1 MALIWRGIFEVDDAG
16 FATTAEAHV
25 QSWLRWKL
33 RDNTVELP
41 TDGTLVEHASGCE
54 ITGRTATDG
63 ELWGLRAALFEH
75 RGEEQ
80 IRTTVTAARDDTG
93 AWVWV
98 DLERWSADAFVEPWV
113 PIAPGVVSTILREA
127 PCHRGPS
134 QLSYEAELITGD
146 DGEGLAHRL
155 LDARRELP
163 YVVVSPTREE
173 RDGDMQPAIERALEL
188 NRRLIGIAPVVV
200 LGPGA
205 VSAFSRTMLAEVGE
219 DFDVFGGSIRT
230 YLPGISSNDSPR
242 RHRFIPFH
250 RIRGRPPRVTADII
264 AAAIQRGACAQAPPL
279 LWRDR
284 LRPLLE
290 PTGAAD
296 DEIEAELLRLE
307 QEREQERALRTRA
320 EETLEAERE
329 MAAGTEREN
338 DDLRR
343 RVAWLERRFQE
354 LGTPAEP
361 TPEEEDP
368 FDPDFCGDV
377 PPEVAARLDGL
388 AFPEEQWPL
397 ADDLD
402 AHVSA
407 SWAKRAWRAFRAMDS
422 YATAKA
428 AGTFDGNFRDYCDDG
443 GPDAIPVTWIALSE
457 SESTDNNERFRSLRT
472 LPLDGAVCGDSTV
485 YMPAHIKIEQGGYPS
500 PRIHF
505 HDDTGGATGKVHV
518 GYFGVHLD
526 NKSKN

>member
-1 MALIWRGIFEVDDAG
+1 
-16 FATTAEAHV
+16 
-25 QSWLRWKL
+25 
-33 RDNTVELP
+33 
-41 TDGTLVEHASGCE
+41 
-54 ITGRTATDG
+54 
-63 ELWGLRAALFEH
+63 
-75 RGEEQ
+75 
-80 IRTTVTAARDDTG
+80 VTAARDDDDA

-98 DLERWSADAFVEPWV
+98 DLERWSADAFVEPWI

-134 QLSYEAELITGD
+134 RLAHEAELITGD
-146 DGEGLAHRL
+146 EGEGLAHRL
-155 LDARRELP
+155 LDASRDLP

-173 RDGDMQPAIERALEL
+173 RDGDMAPALERASEL

-205 VSAFSRTMLAEVGE
+205 VSAFSRTMHAQLGD
-219 DFDVFGGSIRT
+219 DFDVFGGSVRT
-230 YLPGISSNDSPR
+230 YLPGIDTTDSPR

-264 AAAIQRGACAQAPPL
+264 AAAIQRGACAQAPPV

-290 PTGAAD
+290 PAGASD

-320 EETLEAERE
+320 EETLESERE
-329 MAAGTEREN
+329 TAASTEREN

-354 LGTPAEP
+354 LGATAEP
-361 TPEEEDP
+361 TPDEENP

-377 PPEVAARLDGL
+377 PPEVAARLSGL
-388 AFPEEQWPL
+388 AFPEDQWSH

-402 AHVSA
+402 THVSA
-407 SWAKRAWRAFRAMDS
+407 SWAKRGWRAFKAMDA
-422 YATAKA
+422 YASAKA
-428 AGTFDGNFRDYCDDG
+428 AGQFDGNFRDYCDDG
-443 GPDAIPVTWIALSE
+443 GPAAIPVSWIALSE
-457 SESTDNNERFRSLRT
+457 SESTDNNERFRQLRT
-472 LPLDGAVCGDSTV
+472 LPLDDGVCGDDKV
-485 YMPAHIKIEQGGYPS
+485 YMPAHIKIEQGGYPA

>member
-1 MALIWRGIFEVDDAG
+1 MALIWRGIFDVDDES
-16 FATTAEAHV
+16 FATSARTNIE
-25 QSWLRWKL
+25 SWLRWKL

-41 TDGTLVEHASGCE
+41 VDGSLVEHETGCE
-54 ITGRTATDG
+54 ITGRAATGGD
-63 ELWGLRAALFEH
+63 LWGLRAALFEH

-80 IRTTVTAARDDTG
+80 LRTTVTAAHDDDA

-113 PIAPGVVSTILREA
+113 PIAPGVVGTMLREA
-127 PCHRGPS
+127 SCRRGPS
-134 QLSYEAELITGD
+134 QLAHEAEILSGD
-146 DGEGLAHRL
+146 DGARLAQRL
-155 LDARRELP
+155 LDASRELP
-163 YVVVSPTREE
+163 YVAVSPTREE
-173 RDGDMQPAIERALEL
+173 RDGDMQPALERASEL

-205 VSAFSRTMLAEVGE
+205 VSAFSRAMHDELGE

-230 YLPGISSNDSPR
+230 YLPGISRADSPR

-250 RIRGRPPRVTADII
+250 RIRGRPARVTADIV
-264 AAAIQRGACAQAPPL
+264 AAAIQRGACAQAPPTI
-279 LWRDR
+279 WRDK

-290 PTGAAD
+290 PVGASD
-296 DEIEAELLRLE
+296 DEIEGELLRLE

-329 MAAGTEREN
+329 TAAGTEREN

-354 LGTPAEP
+354 LGNPAEA
-361 TPEEEDP
+361 TPEEDDP

-377 PPEVAARLDGL
+377 PPEVAARLSGL
-388 AFPEEQWPL
+388 AFPDAQWTH

-402 AHVSA
+402 THVSA
-407 SWAKRAWRAFRAMDS
+407 SWAKRAWRAFKAMDA

-428 AGTFDGNFRDYCDDG
+428 NDGFEGNFRNYCDAG
-443 GPDAIPVTWIALSE
+443 SPDAIPVTWIILSE
-457 SESTDNNERFRSLRT
+457 SESTDNNDRFRQLRT
-472 LPLDGAVCGDSTV
+472 LPLDEAVCGDEKT
-485 YMPAHIKIEQGGYPS
+485 YMPAHIKIEQGGYPA

-505 HDDTGGATGKVHV
+505 HDDTGGPTGKVHI